1 MSSEI
6 TDDGRRG
13 VRMSVSEL
21 LAGIA
26 ILVAVM
32 SGLNQWF
39 VLPEQIKGI
48 QVRYAEVVLHNQ
60 MQDGRMTSF
69 EILANA
75 RSEQLARIDERTK
88 RIEEAVKP

>member
-39 VLPEQIKGI
+39 VLPEQIKTI
-48 QVRYAEVVLHNQ
+48 QVRQAEVVLQNER
-60 MQDGRMTSF
+60 QDGRMTSF
-69 EILANA
+69 EILANS

-88 RIEEAVKP
+88 RIEDAVKP